1 MIPMTTKQISFQ
13 KKAAIA
19 LIISGA
25 VLFALPLQTSI
36 VKNSISISFS
46 TGILLSAIGAVL
58 VAVGG
63 RLHYRAKQYAAK
75 NFAEKITTRNSD
87 NDLLFLR
94 PFSADST
101 LSKTLKGPNT
111 VTVMQNIQSTV
122 EEDLYK
128 VFEPFGNLI
137 AIGKPGERLP
147 VPGAVR
153 TYADADWKDVV
164 TDKMKKSRLVIIEG
178 GEGEGFNWELQQA
191 FKIVN
196 PKKLLIFI
204 PQMSKK
210 SYEKFR
216 HLALENISV
225 ELPDRGSIKKMKA
238 YGAIGFVRFTE
249 NRTPEFLPLTA
260 PIFRVNP
267 YKPFYAR
274 FYYALKPL
282 FEEYG
287 IEWKTPPFIKAY
299 VVVLVVLGALILM
312 IIVLAILSAFGKI

>member
-1 MIPMTTKQISFQ
+1 MTTKQITFQ
-13 KKAAIA
+13 KKAAKA
-19 LIISGA
+19 LLFIGS

-46 TGILLSAIGAVL
+46 TGILLSATGAAL
-58 VAVGG
+58 VSIGG

-75 NFAEKITTRNSD
+75 NLAETITTRNSD

-94 PFSADST
+94 PFSADTT
-101 LSKTLKGPNT
+101 LSKTLKGASTAT
-111 VTVMQNIQSTV
+111 VWQNIQSSV

-137 AIGKPGERLP
+137 AIGKPGEKLP
-147 VPGAVR
+147 VPGAAR
-153 TYADADWKDVV
+153 TYAGADWKDVV
-164 TDKMKKSRLVIIEG
+164 TDKMTTSRLIIIEG
-178 GEGEGFNWELQQA
+178 GEGEGLKWELQEA

-210 SYEKFR
+210 NYEKFR
-216 HLALENISV
+216 RLVLENVAV

-238 YGAIGFVRFTE
+238 YGEIGFVRFTE
-249 NRTPEFLPLTA
+249 NKIPEFLPSRA
-260 PIFRVNP
+260 PLFRVNP
-267 YKPFYAR
+267 YNPFYAR

-287 IEWKTPPFIKAY
+287 IEWKPPPFIKAY
-299 VVVLVVLGALILM
+299 VVVLAFFGAFILM
-312 IIVLAILSAFGKI
+312 IIVLAILYAFGKIG

>member
-1 MIPMTTKQISFQ
+1 MTTKQISFQ
-13 KKAAIA
+13 RKAAIA
-19 LIISGA
+19 LIISGG
-25 VLFALPLQTSI
+25 VLFALPLQASI

-46 TGILLSAIGAVL
+46 TGIMLSAIGTVL
-58 VAVGG
+58 VGVGS

-75 NFAEKITTRNSD
+75 NFAEKIATRNSD

-101 LSKTLKGPNT
+101 LNKTFKGPNT
-111 VTVMQNIQSTV
+111 ATVMQNLQSTV

-128 VFEPFGNLI
+128 VFAPFGNLV
-137 AIGKPGERLP
+137 AVGKPGEKLP

-164 TDKMKKSRLVIIEG
+164 TDKMKKSQLVIIEA

-210 SYEKFR
+210 SYDKFG
-216 HLALENISV
+216 HLALENIAV

-238 YGAIGFVRFTE
+238 YGAMGFVRFTE

-282 FEEYG
+282 FEEHAMQ
-287 IEWKTPPFIKAY
+287 WKTPPFIKAY
-299 VVVLVVLGALILM
+299 VVALAVFGAFILM